1 MRAMATDRDA
11 YEVLQVHHKAH
22 QVVLKAAHR
31 ALAGLYHPDLD
42 QSASSTRRM
51 AELNQA
57 WEKLRTP
64 DRREVY
70 DRQRSQTAAAEQPAR
85 TAPTVITPEPPRG
98 RPSRPGEAISGTLDF
113 GRYRGWTLAQLA
125 QQDPDYLRWLSRH
138 SSGLRYRPEI
148 ERLLRAQSTPSPA
161 PRRR

>member
-1 MRAMATDRDA
+1 MAIERDA

-70 DRQRSQTAAAEQPAR
+70 DRQRSQAPAPAQPGRA
-85 TAPTVITPEPPRG
+85 APTVITPEPSR
-98 RPSRPGEAISGTLDF
+98 RTSRPVEPGSAVLDF

-125 QQDPDYLRWLSRH
+125 HEDRDYLRWLSRH
-138 SSGLRYRPEI
+138 SSGLRYRSEI
-148 ERLLRAQSTPSPA
+148 ERLLRDQSTPAAAS
-161 PRRR
+161 RRR

>member
-1 MRAMATDRDA
+1 MAAERDA
-11 YEVLQVHHKAH
+11 YEVLQVHPRAH

-42 QSASSTRRM
+42 ESASSTRRM

-57 WEKLRTP
+57 WEKVRTA

-70 DRQRSQTAAAEQPAR
+70 DRQRSHQAPAGQPGR
-85 TAPTVITPEPPRG
+85 PTAPTVVSEGRGTHAPRPT
-98 RPSRPGEAISGTLDF
+98 RTDSATLDF
-113 GRYRGWTLAQLA
+113 GRYRGWTLAQLS

-138 SSGLRYRPEI
+138 SSGLRYRQEI
-148 ERLLRAQSTPSPA
+148 ERLQRDESPRPA
-161 PRRR
+161 ASGRR

>member
-1 MRAMATDRDA
+1 MATERDA
-11 YEVLQVHHKAH
+11 YEVLQVHPKAH

-70 DRQRSQTAAAEQPAR
+70 DRQRSHSPPAGQPGR
-85 TAPTVITPEPPRG
+85 TAPTVITPEPRRAQTSP
-98 RPSRPGEAISGTLDF
+98 PHAASSASLDF

-125 QQDPDYLRWLSRH
+125 HEDRDYLRWLSRH
-138 SSGLRYRPEI
+138 SSGLRYRAEI
-148 ERLLRAQSTPSPA
+148 ERLLGDQSTQAASS
-161 PRRR
+161 RRR

>member
-1 MRAMATDRDA
+1 MATERDA
-11 YEVLQVHHKAH
+11 YEVLQVHPEAH

-57 WEKLRTP
+57 WEKVRTP

-70 DRQRSQTAAAEQPAR
+70 DRQRSHSRPAEQPPRAAATVTPQPPTGR
-85 TAPTVITPEPPRG
+85 TPRPTDAV
-98 RPSRPGEAISGTLDF
+98 SGTLDF

-125 QQDPDYLRWLSRH
+125 HEDPDYLRWLRRH
-138 SSGLRYRPEI
+138 SSGLRYRSEI
-148 ERLLRAQSTPSPA
+148 ERLLRDQSTSPA
-161 PRRR
+161 TSRRR